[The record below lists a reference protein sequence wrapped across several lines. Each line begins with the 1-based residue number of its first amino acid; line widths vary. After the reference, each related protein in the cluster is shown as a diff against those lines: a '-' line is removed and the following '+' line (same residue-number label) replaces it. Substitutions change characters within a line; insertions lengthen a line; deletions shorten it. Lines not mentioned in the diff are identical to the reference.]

1 MELDFTF
8 HWRSWSRGLL
18 INKAMILLLK
28 LMVSGSVGKD
38 PGKHLG
44 KFINLCPIDFCATI
58 YMLKVMHVLNAFP
71 DQALYSTNSL
81 SAAS

>member
-8 HWRSWSRGLL
+8 HWRFWSRGLL

-28 LMVSGSVGKD
+28 LMVSGSLGKD
-38 PGKHLG
+38 PAKHLG
-44 KFINLCPIDFCATI
+44 KFINLCSIDFCATI

-71 DQALYSTNSL
+71 DQALYSTNGL
-81 SAAS
+81 SAAL

>member
-1 MELDFTF
+1 MF
-8 HWRSWSRGLL
+8 
-18 INKAMILLLK
+18 INEAMILLFK
-28 LMVSGSVGKD
+28 LTVSGSLGKD
-38 PGKHLG
+38 PAKHLG